1 MEQREVDNMLLSM
14 IQKHFPSLPLSD
26 EHTDWGKWLGFAR
39 AVYEAGRASPASVP
53 GGMELSAPTILPDG
67 SGFGILSLPLPKGHW
82 LYAEREYEEG
92 AIEPKDL
99 PAPVLTHA
107 LRQQVI
113 DAIRYAV
120 RSATNCGKETD
131 FDPDAL
137 VQNAVY
143 ALCGPYGAVAP
154 TPPVSEDRWQPIE
167 TAPKDKF
174 VLLAGPSGY
183 TTIEI
188 VYATGRMC
196 SDYHVGRWIDHAND
210 DLTDWGFEP
219 THWMPL
225 PEAPAMQE
233 DKP

>member
-1 MEQREVDNMLLSM
+1 MKMEQREVDNMLLSM

-53 GGMELSAPTILPDG
+53 GGWKHSCNALCMDDVELWIPQCP
-67 SGFGILSLPLPKGHW
+67 H
-82 LYAEREYEEG
+82 
-92 AIEPKDL
+92 
-99 PAPVLTHA
+99 
-107 LRQQVI
+107 
-113 DAIRYAV
+113 
-120 RSATNCGKETD
+120 CGK
-131 FDPDAL
+131 PD
-137 VQNAVY
+137 
-143 ALCGPYGAVAP
+143 P
-154 TPPVSEDRWQPIE
+154 TPPVSEDRWLPIAA
-167 TAPKDKF
+167 APKDRF

-183 TTIEI
+183 TTIET
-188 VYATGRMC
+188 VFATGRMC

-225 PEAPAMQE
+225 PKAPAMQE